1 MTATD
6 DTGREAAGQ
15 DRPAVLGAIARVL
28 AEDGR
33 TAGTGFLVAEE
44 TVVTC
49 AHVVR
54 AAGQEPGGRVRLAFP
69 HLPGSPCLTGH
80 VLTASWRGPEA
91 EDLAVL
97 RLDSAP
103 AGARPV
109 RLGSANGCR
118 GHRIRS
124 YGFPSQAP
132 AGGHFGYGTAGDL
145 LPGSTG
151 PLLQLADANDLT
163 TGFSGGPVL
172 DEVTGL
178 VIGMVTAITAPDSYA
193 RGVAVAYATPTQVLR
208 QVWPGLAEQ
217 QVHPYRGLEPF
228 TAEHAGWFH
237 GREKAVERVL
247 AALTKQPRGL
257 LLLGPS
263 GAGKSSLVQAGVLPA
278 LADGRLPGS
287 DRWPHVIARPGQDL
301 LAELERAGL
310 PGATSGGIVEAAERR
325 LAAEPDDRRLV
336 LVIDQFEELL
346 TEPAAG
352 RQPTRQ
358 HAAAEQLVALIGS
371 SVAVTVILV
380 MRDDFYSRLAAWAP
394 DLLDAASPGLLNI
407 PATLDI
413 QDLHAIITRPAHT
426 AGASAEDGLAQRII
440 TDVLAADPTAS
451 VTRQAPVTLLPPLQL
466 ALSQLWERRE
476 DGRLTHRAYDRIGE
490 VTGALTTWCNT
501 VIAGMPA
508 DHRPTA
514 RRILTA
520 LVRPADDAH
529 AIPAT
534 RRQVP
539 LTDLPALATDPYTAT
554 PQDDQTF
561 ETVMAAL
568 TGHRIIATRTM
579 PRPDG
584 TPDAA
589 TAELIHDA
597 LVRDWTDLRDW
608 IAADHHFHTWL
619 HRVGEQQA
627 RHAETGHPGDLLDGT
642 DLAEGTTLAQHRG
655 LPPDITEFLND
666 SRQRQHAALRRTRR
680 INIALTGLLTVAL
693 IAAGLAFLQRRTAIT
708 AQKTAQSRQLAAQS
722 ATLMDTD
729 PDLASLLAVQAY
741 RTSPTAEAVTSLDT
755 AASRPLRTT
764 LTGHV
769 GLVSAVAFSPD
780 GRTLATG
787 SGDRS
792 ARLWDVTT
800 GRARRTLIST
810 TGLVYTLA
818 FSPDGRTL
826 ATGSQDG
833 TVRLWDVASGETR
846 RILTGH
852 TGPVYTLAFSPDGRT
867 LATGSR
873 DETVRM
879 WDVATGR
886 SRRTLT
892 GHTGF
897 VEALA
902 FSPDGRTLATGSRD
916 KTARM
921 WDVTTGRSR
930 RTLTGHTG
938 FVEALAFSP
947 DGRTLA
953 TGSSDETVR
962 MWDVTTGEVRRT
974 LTGHT
979 DEVAAVAFSPDGRTL
994 ATGSRDK
1001 TARLWDVTTGEV
1013 RRTLTG
1019 HTQDVAAVAFSP
1031 DGRALATGSFD
1042 HTARLWDVT
1051 RSGARRTFTAR
1062 TGSVEAVAFSPD
1074 GRTLALGGA
1083 DETVRLW
1090 DVATGEVRRTLTGH
1104 TKHVSAV
1111 AFSPDGRTLATG
1123 GGDSAVRLWDVATGR
1138 TRHTLTGHTDGVG
1151 AVAFS
1156 PDGRTLATGGG
1167 DHSVRLWDVATGEPR
1182 HTFTGH
1188 TDFVFAVALSPDGRT
1203 LATGGRDQTVRLWDV
1218 ATGKTRRTLT
1228 GHTDPVEAVA
1238 FSPDGRT
1245 LATGGDDDTVRLW
1258 DAATGEVRR
1267 TLTGHTG
1274 PVYAVAFSPD
1284 GRTLATGGR
1293 DQTVRLWDVA
1303 TGKTR
1308 RTLTGHTGYVFT
1320 VAFSPDGRTL
1330 ATGGWDKTV
1339 RLWDVNLSTP
1349 SESIHHICRAVH
1361 RDFTAEEWSLYVPGR
1376 ELSPVCA

>member
-15 DRPAVLGAIARVL
+15 ERPAVLDAIARVL

-33 TAGTGFLVAEE
+33 TAGTGFLVAED

-49 AHVVR
+49 AHVVQ
-54 AAGQEPGGRVRLAFP
+54 AAGQEPGGRVRLTFP
-69 HLPGSPCLTGH
+69 HLPGSPHLTGH
-80 VLTASWRGPEA
+80 VLSASWRGPRA
-91 EDLAVL
+91 EDLAVV

-103 AGARPV
+103 TGARPV
-109 RLGSANGCR
+109 RLGSAAGCR

-145 LPGSTG
+145 LPSSAGL
-151 PLLQLADANDLT
+151 LLQLADANDLT

-178 VIGMVTAITAPDSYA
+178 VIGMVTAITAPDSHA

-208 QVWPGLAEQ
+208 QVWPDLAEQ

-237 GREKAVERVL
+237 GREAAVERVV
-247 AALTKQPRGL
+247 AALTRQRRGL

-278 LADGRLPGS
+278 LAEGRLPGS
-287 DRWPHVIARPGQDL
+287 DRWLHVIARPGQDL

-310 PGATSGGIVEAAERR
+310 PGATSVGIVTATERR
-325 LAAEPDDRRLV
+325 LAAEPGDRRLV

-371 SVAVTVILV
+371 SVAVTAILV
-380 MRDDFYSRLAAWAP
+380 MRDDFYARLAAWAP
-394 DLLDAASPGLLNI
+394 DLLEAASPGLLNI

-426 AGASAEDGLAQRII
+426 AGASTEDGLAQRII

-501 VIAGMPA
+501 VLAGMPA

-539 LTDLPALATDPYTAT
+539 LTDLRALATDPYTAT

-568 TGHRIIATRTM
+568 TGHRIIATRTV

-589 TAELIHDA
+589 TAELVHDA

-619 HRVGEQQA
+619 QRVGEQQA

-642 DLAEGTTLAQHRG
+642 DLAEGTALAQHRG
-655 LPPDITEFLND
+655 LPPHITDFLND

-680 INIALTGLLTVAL
+680 INIALTGLLTLAL
-693 IAAGLAFLQRRTAIT
+693 IAAGLAFLQRQSTIT

-741 RTSPTAEAVTSLDT
+741 RTSPTTEAITSLDT
-755 AASRPLRTT
+755 AVSRPLRTT
-764 LTGHV
+764 LTGHAS
-769 GLVSAVAFSPD
+769 LVSAVAFSPD

-787 SGDRS
+787 SGDHS

-800 GRARRTLIST
+800 GRTRRTLIST
-810 TGLVYTLA
+810 TGLVYTVA

-826 ATGSQDG
+826 ATGSQAG

-846 RILTGH
+846 RILTG
-852 TGPVYTLAFSPDGRT
+852 PA
-867 LATGSR
+867 GS
-873 DETVRM
+873 
-879 WDVATGR
+879 
-886 SRRTLT
+886 
-892 GHTGF
+892 
-897 VEALA
+897 VE
-902 FSPDGRTLATGSRD
+902 
-916 KTARM
+916 
-921 WDVTTGRSR
+921 
-930 RTLTGHTG
+930 
-938 FVEALAFSP
+938 
-947 DGRTLA
+947 
-953 TGSSDETVR
+953 
-962 MWDVTTGEVRRT
+962 
-974 LTGHT
+974 
-979 DEVAAVAFSPDGRTL
+979 AVAFSPDGRTL
-994 ATGSRDK
+994 ATGGQDK
-1001 TARLWDVTTGEV
+1001 AVRLWDVTTGEV

-1019 HTQDVAAVAFSP
+1019 HTQDVAAVTFSP
-1031 DGRALATGSFD
+1031 DGHTLATGGRD
-1042 HTARLWDVT
+1042 KTARLWDVT
-1051 RSGARRTFTAR
+1051 TGEVRRILTGHTGEVAAVAFSPDGHTLATGSDDDTARLWDVTTGRTRRILTGHTGEVAAVAFSPDGHTLATGGRDKTARLWDVTTGEVRRTL
-1062 TGSVEAVAFSPD
+1062 TGHTGEVAAVAFSPD
-1074 GRTLALGGA
+1074 GRTLATGSFDDTARLWDVTRSGVRRSLTGHTGSVDAVAFSPDGRTLAVGGS
-1083 DETVRLW
+1083 DDTVRLW

-1104 TKHVSAV
+1104 TQDVGAL

-1123 GGDSAVRLWDVATGR
+1123 GDHAARLWDVATGE

-1151 AVAFS
+1151 GLAFS
-1156 PDGRTLATGGG
+1156 PDGRTLATGSG
-1167 DHSVRLWDVATGEPR
+1167 DGTARLWDVATGEPR

-1188 TDFVFAVALSPDGRT
+1188 TDGVGAL
-1203 LATGGRDQTVRLWDV
+1203 
-1218 ATGKTRRTLT
+1218 
-1228 GHTDPVEAVA
+1228 A

-1245 LATGGDDDTVRLW
+1245 LATGSGDGTARLW
-1258 DAATGEVRR
+1258 DVATGRTRRILTGPTGSVEAVAFRPDGRTLATGGGDHAARLWDVATGELRR
-1267 TLTGHTG
+1267 TFTGHTG

-1308 RTLTGHTGYVFT
+1308 RTLTGHTGHVFT

-1349 SESIHHICRAVH
+1349 SETIRRICRAVN
-1361 RDFTAEEWSLYVPGR
+1361 RDFTPEEWSLYLPGR
-1376 ELSPVCA
+1376 ELSPACA

>member
-1 MTATD
+1 M
-6 DTGREAAGQ
+6 
-15 DRPAVLGAIARVL
+15 
-28 AEDGR
+28 
-33 TAGTGFLVAEE
+33 
-44 TVVTC
+44 
-49 AHVVR
+49 
-54 AAGQEPGGRVRLAFP
+54 
-69 HLPGSPCLTGH
+69 
-80 VLTASWRGPEA
+80 
-91 EDLAVL
+91 
-97 RLDSAP
+97 
-103 AGARPV
+103 
-109 RLGSANGCR
+109 
-118 GHRIRS
+118 
-124 YGFPSQAP
+124 
-132 AGGHFGYGTAGDL
+132 
-145 LPGSTG
+145 
-151 PLLQLADANDLT
+151 
-163 TGFSGGPVL
+163 L

-178 VIGMVTAITAPDSYA
+178 VIGMVTAITAPDSHA

-208 QVWPGLAEQ
+208 EVWPGLAEQ

-237 GREKAVERVL
+237 GRKTAVERVV
-247 AALTKQPRGL
+247 AALTRQRRGL

-278 LADGRLPGS
+278 LAEGILPGS
-287 DRWPHVIARPGQDL
+287 DRWLHVIARPGQDL

-310 PGATSGGIVEAAERR
+310 PDATSDGIVTAAERR
-325 LAAEPDDRRLV
+325 LAAEPGDRRLV

-352 RQPTRQ
+352 RQPARQ
-358 HAAAEQLVALIGS
+358 HAAAEQLVALLRS
-371 SVAVTVILV
+371 SVAVTMILV

-407 PATLDI
+407 PATLSI

-426 AGASAEDGLAQRII
+426 AGASAESGLAERII
-440 TDVLAADPTAS
+440 TDVLAADPTALS
-451 VTRQAPVTLLPPLQL
+451 TRQAPVTLLPPLQL

-490 VTGALTTWCNT
+490 VSGALTTWCNT
-501 VIAGMPA
+501 VLADMPA
-508 DHRPTA
+508 DHRSTA

-539 LTDLPALATDPYTAT
+539 LTDLRALAIDPYTAT

-608 IAADHHFHTWL
+608 VAADHHFHTWL
-619 HRVGEQQA
+619 QRVGEQQA

-642 DLAEGTTLAQHRG
+642 DLAEGTTLAQQRG
-655 LPPDITEFLND
+655 LPPHITDFLND

-680 INIALTGLLTVAL
+680 INIALTGLLALAL
-693 IAAGLAFLQRRTAIT
+693 IAAGLAFLQRQTAIT

-722 ATLMDTD
+722 ATLMDTN

-741 RTSPTAEAVTSLDT
+741 RTSPTTEAVTSLDT
-755 AASRPLRTT
+755 AASRPLQTT
-764 LTGHV
+764 LTGHA
-769 GLVSAVAFSPD
+769 GLVDAVAFSPD

-787 SGDRS
+787 SGDHS

-800 GRARRTLIST
+800 GRTRRTLIST
-810 TGLVYTLA
+810 TGLVYTVA

-826 ATGSQDG
+826 AAGSQAG

-852 TGPVYTLAFSPDGRT
+852 TGSVD
-867 LATGSR
+867 
-873 DETVRM
+873 
-879 WDVATGR
+879 
-886 SRRTLT
+886 
-892 GHTGF
+892 
-897 VEALA
+897 
-902 FSPDGRTLATGSRD
+902 
-916 KTARM
+916 
-921 WDVTTGRSR
+921 
-930 RTLTGHTG
+930 
-938 FVEALAFSP
+938 
-947 DGRTLA
+947 
-953 TGSSDETVR
+953 
-962 MWDVTTGEVRRT
+962 
-974 LTGHT
+974 
-979 DEVAAVAFSPDGRTL
+979 AVAFSPDGRIL
-994 ATGSRDK
+994 ATGGSDETVRLRDV
-1001 TARLWDVTTGEV
+1001 ATGEV

-1031 DGRALATGSFD
+1031 DGRILATGGRD
-1042 HTARLWDVT
+1042 KTVRLWDVASGET
-1051 RSGARRTFTAR
+1051 RRIL
-1062 TGSVEAVAFSPD
+1062 TGHTDFVEAVAFSPD
-1074 GRTLALGGA
+1074 GRTLATGGGDDTA
-1083 DETVRLW
+1083 RLWDVTTGRTRRTLTGHTGSVAAVAFSPDGHTVATGGRDKTVRLW

-1104 TKHVSAV
+1104 TQDVAAV

-1123 GGDSAVRLWDVATGR
+1123 SFDDTARLWDVTRSGARRTFTGHTGSVDAVAFSPDGRTLAIGGADHTVRLWDVAIGEVRRTLTGHTKDVAAVAFSPDGRTLATGSGDGTVRLWDVATGR
-1138 TRHTLTGHTDGVG
+1138 TRHTLTGHTEGVG
-1151 AVAFS
+1151 AVVFSPDGRTLASGGDHSARLWDVATGEPRRTFTGHTGSVDAVAFS
-1156 PDGRTLATGGG
+1156 PDGRTLAIGGA
-1167 DHSVRLWDVATGEPR
+1167 DQTVQLWDVATGEPR
-1182 HTFTGH
+1182 RTFTGH
-1188 TDFVFAVALSPDGRT
+1188 TDFA
-1203 LATGGRDQTVRLWDV
+1203 
-1218 ATGKTRRTLT
+1218 
-1228 GHTDPVEAVA
+1228 EAMA
-1238 FSPDGRT
+1238 FSPDGRA
-1245 LATGGDDDTVRLW
+1245 LATGSDDDPVRLW

-1267 TLTGHTG
+1267 TFTGHTG

-1284 GRTLATGGR
+1284 GRILATGGR
-1293 DQTVRLWDVA
+1293 DQTVRLWDVT
-1303 TGKTR
+1303 TGEVR

-1330 ATGGWDKTV
+1330 ATAGWDKTV

-1349 SESIHHICRAVH
+1349 SETIRHICRAVH
-1361 RDFTAEEWSLYVPGR
+1361 RDFTAEEWSLYLPGR
-1376 ELSPVCA
+1376 ELSPACA